1 VSSPGAVE
9 VSARGVLALAVVLV
23 ATLAAGCGSQDSS
36 QRPAVAGYVKQVN
49 TIESA
54 LVKPL
59 GAVTGAA
66 SQFSSEQSPSKST
79 IVRVFSSSPER
90 TLEQA
95 WTRILALRARLAAI
109 TTPPAAE
116 HLRTLL
122 LELIDGQAAMTH
134 EVAELVA
141 FLPRYNAALAS
152 LGPAIRRLELAL
164 SRQSAYGAAAVQ
176 AVYLDK
182 AAALRRFQGE
192 TGVVLHE
199 LRRLRP
205 PAVSRP
211 GYAAQLASLTGMSA
225 SAGRLAAVLASGTLS
240 NVQTLLVQFDRAA
253 AHSSTV
259 GVQRAQIAAVRAY
272 DSRSA
277 ALDDLSQKVALE
289 RLRLSNTL
297 Q

>member
-1 VSSPGAVE
+1 MVE
-9 VSARGVLALAVVLV
+9 VSTRRGLTLAAVLAM
-23 ATLAAGCGSQDSS
+23 TLAAGCGGQSSS

-59 GAVTGAA
+59 GAVTSAA
-66 SQFSSEQSPSKST
+66 SQFSSEQSQSQNASTGTFSPS
-79 IVRVFSSSPER
+79 PGR
-90 TLEQA
+90 TLQQA

-109 TTPPAAE
+109 TTPPPAE
-116 HLRTLL
+116 HLRALV
-122 LELIDGQAAMTH
+122 LELIDAQAAMTH

-141 FLPRYNAALAS
+141 FLPRYNSALSS
-152 LGPAIRRLELAL
+152 LGPAIKRLELAL
-164 SRQSAYGAAAVQ
+164 SRRSAYGAAAVR
-176 AVYLDK
+176 AVYLEK
-182 AAALRRFQGE
+182 AAALRRFQGR
-192 TGVVLHE
+192 TATVLHE
-199 LRRLRP
+199 LRQLQP

-211 GYAAQLASLTGMSA
+211 GYTAQLASVKGMGV
-225 SAGRLAAVLASGTLS
+225 SAGRLAAVLASGKLS

-253 AHSSTV
+253 ARSSTV
-259 GVQRAQIAAVRAY
+259 AVQKAEIAAVRAY

-277 ALDDLSQKVALE
+277 SLQGLSQKVALE

>member
-1 VSSPGAVE
+1 VST
-9 VSARGVLALAVVLV
+9 RGGFTVAAVLV
-23 ATLAAGCGSQDSS
+23 AMLAAGCGGQSSS

-66 SQFSSEQSPSKST
+66 SQFSSEQRPSENA
-79 IVRVFSSSPER
+79 IVRTFSLSPEQ

-109 TTPPAAE
+109 RTPPAAE
-116 HLRTLL
+116 QLRTLL
-122 LELIDGQAAMTH
+122 LELIGGQAAMTH
-134 EVAELVA
+134 EVSELVA
-141 FLPRYNAALAS
+141 FLPQYNAALAS

-176 AVYLDK
+176 AVYLLK

-192 TGVVLHE
+192 TGAVLHE

-205 PAVSRP
+205 PAVSQP
-211 GYAAQLASLTGMSA
+211 GYAAQLASLRGMNA

-253 AHSSTV
+253 ARSSTV
-259 GVQRAQIAAVRAY
+259 AVQRAEIVAVRAY

-277 ALDDLSQKVALE
+277 ALDNLSQKVALE